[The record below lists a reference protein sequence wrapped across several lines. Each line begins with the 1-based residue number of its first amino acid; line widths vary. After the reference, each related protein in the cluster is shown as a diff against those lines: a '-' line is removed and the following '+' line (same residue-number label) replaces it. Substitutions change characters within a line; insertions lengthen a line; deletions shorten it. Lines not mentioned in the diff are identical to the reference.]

1 MRGSTEQPWKFLRQL
16 KNNTGGHLGLVGDSN
31 EKEKSV
37 NTVSKSWSGNIKGNP
52 AIQGHTQ
59 TPPV

>member
-1 MRGSTEQPWKFLRQL
+1 M

-31 EKEKSV
+31 KKEKSV
-37 NTVSKSWSGNIKGNP
+37 NTVSKSWSGNIKGNL

-59 TPPV
+59 TPPVQV